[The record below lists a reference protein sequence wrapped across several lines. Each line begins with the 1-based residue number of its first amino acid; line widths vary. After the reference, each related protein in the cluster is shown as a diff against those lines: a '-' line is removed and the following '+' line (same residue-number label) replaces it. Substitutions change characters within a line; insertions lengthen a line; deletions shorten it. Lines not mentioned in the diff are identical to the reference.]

1 MDDLLLEF
9 LTETNESLDVVDVEL
24 VKFEQD
30 PNNAQILDNIFR
42 LVHTIKGTCGFL
54 GLPRLESLA
63 HAAETLMGKYRD
75 GSPVTKEGVS
85 LILLSIDRL
94 KAILAD
100 LEASGSEPAGDDQD
114 LIGDLE
120 KMALASDGAADAS
133 DDAAP
138 EPAAAVE
145 MDEAPIEV
153 LERELKPG
161 EVPLDELDRIFN
173 ETESE
178 FDAAAAAREQMI
190 AALAEVREANAAEEA
205 EAAAEAQADAPAA
218 PAAPAAE
225 APKPAEAKAQAPA
238 RNEPPA
244 ADKPA
249 GEKSLAAQS
258 IRVSVDT
265 LEDLMT
271 MVSELVLTRNQLLE
285 IVRRHEDSEFKVP
298 LQRLSNVTAELQE
311 GVMKTRMQP
320 IGNAWQKLPRI
331 VRDLAGELGKSIEL
345 EMVGA
350 DTELDRQV
358 LDLIKDPL
366 THMVRNSADHG
377 LEMPDVR
384 AAHGKPEKGTIRLAA
399 YHEGGHIIIEIADDG
414 KGLPTEK
421 LKQKAIANDLYTEGE
436 IERMSEAQI
445 HKLIFH
451 PGLSTAEKVT
461 NVSGRGVGMDVVRTN
476 IEAIGGTIDLKSKEG
491 SGTVVMIK
499 IPLTL
504 AIVSTLIVESAGERF
519 AIPQLAVVELV
530 RAQKDSEHRIE
541 TIRNTPVLRLRN
553 KLLPLSPLSGLLGVE
568 GAADSEAIGEEGF
581 IVVMQVG
588 NQTFGLVVDAVFH
601 TEEIVVKPMSSML
614 RHLTMFSGNT
624 ILGDGSV
631 IMILDP
637 NGIANAIGSAIDGE
651 VADQAREQEAVVT
664 DQGEEAVSLLVFRA
678 GGEEPKAVML
688 SLVTRLEEI
697 QVEAI
702 ERANG
707 RDLVQYRGQLMPLVK
722 ATEGMELR
730 ESGTQPMLVFADEH
744 RSMGLVVDEIVD
756 IVEEVL
762 DIEVT
767 SDKVGLIGSAVIKGK
782 ATEVIDVGYFM
793 PLAFDD
799 WFMMADPGKT
809 KDRFDVLLVDDS
821 SFFRNMLAPV
831 LRSAG
836 YTVTACSGAN
846 EALQVL
852 EDGQSFDAIISDIEM
867 PGLSGYE
874 FTETIRQDARYAS
887 TPIIAMSAHA
897 TPSAIE
903 RGRQAGFSDYVAKF
917 DRTGLIAALKEQ
929 TTETELAA

>member
-1 MDDLLLEF
+1 MQGARMDDLLLEF
-9 LTETNESLDVVDVEL
+9 LTETNESLDVVDAEL

-30 PNNAQILDNIFR
+30 PNNAEILGNIFR

-63 HAAETLMGKYRD
+63 HAGETLMGKYRD
-75 GSPVTKEGVS
+75 GCPVTTQGVS

-114 LIGDLE
+114 LISELE
-120 KMALASDGAADAS
+120 RIALAADGVEEPAAEE
-133 DDAAP
+133 AAPAEPVAELEP
-138 EPAAAVE
+138 EPAR
-145 MDEAPIEV
+145 EV
-153 LERELKPG
+153 RVG
-161 EVPLDELDRIFN
+161 EVPLDELDRIFA
-173 ETESE
+173 ETESDYDAE
-178 FDAAAAAREQMI
+178 AAAKQQMEE
-190 AALAEVREANAAEEA
+190 ALAEVKAATGDAPADEASAAPDAAPEPVNAAAPKAEANPAPAAKLG
-205 EAAAEAQADAPAA
+205 AAAEA
-218 PAAPAAE
+218 
-225 APKPAEAKAQAPA
+225 
-238 RNEPPA
+238 
-244 ADKPA
+244 KPA
-249 GEKSLAAQS
+249 GEKSLASQS

-265 LEDLMT
+265 LENLMT

-311 GVMKTRMQP
+311 GVMQTRMQP

-331 VRDLAGELGKSIEL
+331 VRDLAGELGKDIEL

-350 DTELDRQV
+350 ETELDRQV

-377 LEMPDVR
+377 LELPADR
-384 AAHGKPEKGTIRLAA
+384 AAVGKPEKGTIKLAA

-414 KGLPTEK
+414 KGLPTQL
-421 LKQKAIANDLYTEGE
+421 LKNKAIDNELYTEAE

-451 PGLSTAEKVT
+451 PGLSTAAKVT

-491 SGTVVMIK
+491 DGTVVMIK

-504 AIVSTLIVESAGERF
+504 AIVSTLIVESSGERF

-530 RAQKDSEHRIE
+530 RAQKDSEHKIE
-541 TIRNTPVLRLRN
+541 TIRNTPVLRLRD
-553 KLLPLSPLSGLLGVE
+553 KLLPLSPLSHLLGVE
-568 GAADSEAIGEEGF
+568 SPTEGSDTIGEEGF

-614 RHLTMFSGNT
+614 RHLSMFSGNT

-637 NGIANAIGSAIDGE
+637 NGIANAIGSAIDSE
-651 VADQAREQEAVVT
+651 VAEKAKAQEAVTVT
-664 DQGEEAVSLLVFRA
+664 SEAQSVSLLVFRA
-678 GGEEPKAVML
+678 GGKEPKAVML
-688 SLVTRLEEI
+688 SLVTRLEEL
-697 QVEAI
+697 QAEAI
-702 ERANG
+702 ETANG
-707 RDLVQYRGQLMPLVK
+707 RHLVQYRGHLMPLVK
-722 ATEGMELR
+722 VNEDMEIR
-730 ESGTQPMLVFADEH
+730 TSGTQPMLVFADEH

-756 IVEEVL
+756 IVDEVL

-767 SDKVGLIGSAVIKGK
+767 SEKPGLLGSAVIKGK

-799 WFMMADPGKT
+799 WFMM
-809 KDRFDVLLVDDS
+809 KDSGSVSASFDVLLVDDS
-821 SFFRNMLAPV
+821 AFFRNMLAPV

-836 YTVTACSGAN
+836 YTVTACSDAH
-846 EALQVL
+846 EALELLDEGRQ
-852 EDGQSFDAIISDIEM
+852 FDAIVSDIEM

-874 FTETIRQDARYAS
+874 FTTQVRKDSRYAH

-897 TPSAIE
+897 TPAAIE
-903 RGRQAGFSDYVAKF
+903 KGRSAGFSDYVAKF
-917 DRTGLIAALKEQ
+917 DRTGLIAAIKEQ
-929 TTETELAA
+929 TSEVELAA